1 MIMIQKYKKFG
12 FYEFFF
18 MIMIPKLVTYFKER
32 DVSIFGKMNQ

>member
-12 FYEFFF
+12 FYDFFYDNDT
-18 MIMIPKLVTYFKER
+18 PKLVTYFKER